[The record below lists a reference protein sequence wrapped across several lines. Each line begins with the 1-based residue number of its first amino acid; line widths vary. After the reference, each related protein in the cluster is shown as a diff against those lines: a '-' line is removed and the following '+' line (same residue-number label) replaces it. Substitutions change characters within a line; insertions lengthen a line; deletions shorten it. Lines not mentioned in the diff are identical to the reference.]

1 MWTCPECGRQFRNK
15 NQWHSCVTIS
25 VDDHFEDRPE
35 RLRDTFDKL
44 LGELRRLGEIRVDAV
59 KMGIN
64 LARRSHFAMVFVK
77 RDWINLEFTVKRK
90 LESPRFERAFRIYE
104 DNFGYRVRLREPG
117 DVDGELLGW
126 LKMAYGEHGP

>member
-25 VDDHFEDRPE
+25 VNDHFEDKPE
-35 RLRDTFDKL
+35 RLRDTFDRL
-44 LGELRRLGEIRVDAV
+44 LGD
-59 KMGIN
+59 
-64 LARRSHFAMVFVK
+64 FAMVFVK
-77 RDWINLEFTVKRK
+77 RDWINLEFSVKRE

-117 DVDGELLGW
+117 DIDGELLGW
-126 LKMAYGEHGP
+126 LKMAYEEHGP